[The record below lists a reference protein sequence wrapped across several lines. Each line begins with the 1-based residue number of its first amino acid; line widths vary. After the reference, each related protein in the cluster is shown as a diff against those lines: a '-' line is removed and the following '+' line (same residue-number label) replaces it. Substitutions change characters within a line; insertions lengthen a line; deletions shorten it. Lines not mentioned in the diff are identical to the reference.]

1 MDGYEAIAKILKLE
15 GVEWMA
21 CFPSNPLIEAVAKEG
36 IRPIM
41 FRQERGGIMAAD
53 GYSRTMNSSKF
64 GVFACQGGP
73 GAENS
78 YGAIAQAWADS
89 VPILFLP
96 DGAPLQTADVK
107 PSFWA
112 SRAYKDITKWSESI
126 NDPQRIVPLM
136 RRAFHALKNGRP
148 GPVLLEMHKDHM
160 ENEVTNLDEYKTQVS
175 MPVSPSNSSINDSL
189 KILLS
194 AKNPVIWSGQGVIY
208 GNATQELKK
217 FAELLKIP
225 VITTMPGK
233 SSFDERHPLSLGS
246 ANRTA
251 PKAVWNWL
259 KESDLVFAIG
269 SSLTITNY
277 GITIPEGKNIV
288 HSTNNIEDINKDY
301 SVEYGLVGDSKMV
314 LESLLFELENSQESI
329 EKFVQNR
336 EQNIISSIKT
346 IKQEWYQEWTPYL
359 ESNMEPINPYRL
371 INEIN
376 NNIDHENSII
386 THDAGHPRDQIMP
399 FLTSTIPNSYIGW
412 GKTTHLGY
420 GIPLMIGAKIAHPD
434 KFCMNFMGD
443 AAFGMSGLDI
453 ETAVRSDNPITTV
466 LMNNSTMGGY
476 SVRYPQSIERYGAIN
491 LSGDYAKIAEGMGAI
506 GIRVTKT
513 EEIGKAIQKA
523 QKHNK
528 DGKTVLID
536 VKTQPELKMS
546 VY

>member
-1 MDGYEAIAKILKLE
+1 MDGYEAIAKILKQE
-15 GVEWMA
+15 GVDWMA

-53 GYSRTMNSSKF
+53 GYSRTMNNSKF

-96 DGAPLQTADVK
+96 DGVPLQTADVK

-112 SRAYKDITKWSESI
+112 SRAYKDITKWAESI
-126 NDPQRIVPLM
+126 NDSQRIVPLM

-160 ENEVTNLDEYKTQVS
+160 ENEVTNLDEYKIQKS
-175 MPVSPSNSSINDSL
+175 MPVSPTNSSIKYAL
-189 KILLS
+189 KTLLA
-194 AKNPVIWSGQGVIY
+194 AKNPVIWSGQGILY
-208 GNATQELKK
+208 ANATSELKEL
-217 FAELLKIP
+217 AELLKIP

-251 PKAVWNWL
+251 PKTVWHWL
-259 KESDLVFAIG
+259 NNSDLVFAIG

-277 GITIPEGKNIV
+277 GITIPEGKKII

-301 SVEYGLVGDSKMV
+301 SVECGLLGDSKMV
-314 LESLLFELENSQESI
+314 IKSLLNELNNDKENVQN
-329 EKFVQNR
+329 FVQSR
-336 EQNIISSIKT
+336 EKVILSSLEK
-346 IKQEWYQEWTPYL
+346 IKQEWYEEWTPYL

-376 NNIDHENSII
+376 KNINHENSII

-399 FLTSTIPNSYIGW
+399 FFTSTIPNSYIGW

-420 GIPLMIGAKIAHPD
+420 GIPLMIGAKLGHPD

-453 ETAVRSDNPITTV
+453 ETAVRSETPITTV
-466 LMNNSTMGGY
+466 VMNNATMGGY
-476 SVRYPQSIERYGAIN
+476 SLKYPQSIERYGAIN
-491 LSGDYAKIAEGMGAI
+491 LSGDYAKIAEGMGATGIKVTKVDEI
-506 GIRVTKT
+506 GISLR
-513 EEIGKAIQKA
+513 KA
-523 QKHNK
+523 QELNK
-528 DGKTVLID
+528 NGKTVLID

-546 VY
+546 AY

>member
-1 MDGYEAIAKILKLE
+1 MKKILKTTSFL
-15 GVEWMA
+15 G
-21 CFPSNPLIEAVAKEG
+21 
-36 IRPIM
+36 
-41 FRQERGGIMAAD
+41 
-53 GYSRTMNSSKF
+53 
-64 GVFACQGGP
+64 
-73 GAENS
+73 
-78 YGAIAQAWADS
+78 
-89 VPILFLP
+89 ILFLFAGCTLFSSTYQEESRRVIDYLLSDLP
-96 DGAPLQTADVK
+96 IPENADIQKEPTVILGTGTGI
-107 PSFWA
+107 A
-112 SRAYKDITKWSESI
+112 G
-126 NDPQRIVPLM
+126 RIVL
-136 RRAFHALKNGRP
+136 N
-148 GPVLLEMHKDHM
+148 
-160 ENEVTNLDEYKTQVS
+160 S
-175 MPVSPSNSSINDSL
+175 PVSPASNLIF
-189 KILLS
+189 
-194 AKNPVIWSGQGVIY
+194 Y

-225 VITTMPGK
+225 VVTTMPGK

-251 PKAVWNWL
+251 PKAVWHWL

-277 GITIPEGKNIV
+277 GITIPEGKNII
-288 HSTNNIEDINKDY
+288 HSTNNIDDINKDY
-301 SVEYGLVGDSKMV
+301 SVEYGLLGDSKMV
-314 LESLLFELENSQESI
+314 LDSLLYELQSNKENI

-336 EQNIISSIKT
+336 EQTIISSIKT
-346 IKQEWYQEWTPYL
+346 IKQEWYEEWTPYL

-376 NNIDHENSII
+376 NSIDHENSII

-453 ETAVRSDNPITTV
+453 ETAVRSDTPITTV

-491 LSGDYAKIAEGMGAI
+491 LSGDYSKIAEGMGAI
-506 GIRVTKT
+506 GLKVTKVS
-513 EEIGKAIQKA
+513 EIRRSLQKA
-523 QKHNK
+523 QELNK
-528 DGKTVLID
+528 NGKTVLID

-546 VY
+546 QY